1 MPAYVMARALFVQ
14 PEIHDPAELN
24 FKWVEP
30 NEAGL
35 EAFLIDSLGF
45 NPDRVKSG
53 IAKLKASRGA
63 MQQKRLDS
71 FFKPSGSS
79 STSSTTLKRKEAPAA
94 AKGKGKAK
102 FGGKKK

>member
-1 MPAYVMARALFVQ
+1 MSQLTFYAYLMGSF
-14 PEIHDPAELN
+14 
-24 FKWVEP
+24 
-30 NEAGL
+30 
-35 EAFLIDSLGF
+35 SL
-45 NPDRVKSG
+45 PPSS
-53 IAKLKASRGA
+53 LQASRGA